1 MVMDFPLIYC
11 NGDSFSNEHYHPSL
25 VGKTYVNFVADY
37 CHGFA
42 INKAQNASSNRRII
56 RTTVHD
62 MIQQQQLNPHQKTIA
77 LIQLTTSVR
86 SEIWLDDKSDELE
99 EESNFVQVQFANKP
113 DWRERLLK
121 GKDSN
126 PNNGPVSN
134 HNISKKYW
142 DKLTEGLA
150 YFHNGQAE
158 YINLLCDL
166 IMLQTLLESLN
177 IDFIIFSGPQEQQ
190 FESSYL
196 LEFFRNKL
204 QKDKRYID
212 FESFGFCAW
221 SAKQNYIPLDTEPN
235 TYIGHYGPDAH
246 EAFAKQII
254 IPKLKELN
262 II

>member
-1 MVMDFPLIYC
+1 MDFPLIYC
-11 NGDSFSNEHYHPSL
+11 NGDSFSDERFHPSL
-25 VGKTYVNFVADY
+25 VGKTYVNFVADC

-56 RTTVHD
+56 RNTVHD
-62 MIQQQQLNPHQKTIA
+62 MIQQRQLNPHQKIIA

-86 SEIWLDDKSDELE
+86 SEIWLDDKVIESQED
-99 EESNFVQVQFANKP
+99 SNFVQVQFANKP
-113 DWRERLLK
+113 DWRERFLK
-121 GKDSN
+121 GKGAN
-126 PNNGPVSN
+126 PINSPVSR

-150 YFHNGQAE
+150 YFHNGYAE
-158 YINLLCDL
+158 YINLQCDL
-166 IMLQTLLESLN
+166 IMLRALLESLN
-177 IDFIIFSGPQEQQ
+177 IDFIIFAGPQEQQ

-196 LEFFRNKL
+196 LEFFRNEL

-221 SAKQNYIPLDTEPN
+221 SAEQNYIPIDSDPN
-235 TYIGHYGPDAH
+235 PYIGHYGTDAH

-254 IPKLKELN
+254 IPKLQELN
-262 II
+262 ILQ